1 MADGAYEAY
10 ESPVHGSK
18 GANSLHM
25 RYPIPVV
32 QSPPC
37 WACQIKACLLSVTE
51 TSDFF
56 ITGNDRS
63 RQRTMTI
70 AAMCSTGIE
79 GLDAILAGGLPCNRM
94 YAIEGT
100 AGLGKTTLALQFL
113 MEGAQRGEKGLY
125 ISLSETKAEL
135 ESAARSHGWSLDDVA
150 VVDMSTLQQL
160 AAPAQSTVFHSSE
173 VELNQAT
180 KALIKKIEDA
190 DPSRIVFDSLFEM
203 RLLAQS
209 PIRYRRQMLALKQVF
224 GLRKCTVLLLEDTSL
239 VSADMQIANL
249 VNGVIQLESMKTEYG
264 SERRRLSIT
273 KLRGVNFIGG
283 SHDYVIRKGGLQVF
297 PRLIAYDRS
306 TDYPTGIASS
316 GLKNLDALLGGGLN
330 RGTSSLV
337 LGPAGSGKSI
347 IVTQFAYAAAERGD
361 RVLVLSFEESTRN
374 MMERAK
380 ILGVPLDQH
389 VADGIVTIMQID
401 PADSTPGELAQVVMK
416 RVEKHD
422 VKVVVI
428 DSLNGYLQAMPQ
440 EQFLIL
446 HMHELLAHLGRQ
458 GVVTL
463 MILAQHGL
471 VIDMTTPV
479 DVTYLA
485 DTVVLL
491 RYFELNGHVRKAIS
505 VVKRRNGPH
514 ENTIREMSIVN
525 NRLVIGEVIE
535 GFQGLLTGPPVTEIV
550 SKPKRRPASEPA
562 T

>member
-1 MADGAYEAY
+1 
-10 ESPVHGSK
+10 
-18 GANSLHM
+18 
-25 RYPIPVV
+25 
-32 QSPPC
+32 
-37 WACQIKACLLSVTE
+37 
-51 TSDFF
+51 
-56 ITGNDRS
+56 
-63 RQRTMTI
+63 MTQ
-70 AAMCSTGIE
+70 ATVCSTGIE
-79 GLDAILAGGLPCNRM
+79 GLDAILAGGLPRDRM

-100 AGLGKTTLALQFL
+100 AGVGKTTLALQFL
-113 MEGAQRGEKGLY
+113 MEGVQRGEKGLY
-125 ISLSETKAEL
+125 ISLSETKPEL
-135 ESAARSHGWSLDDVA
+135 ESVARSHGWSLDDVA
-150 VVDMSTLQQL
+150 VVDMSTLQQFV
-160 AAPAQSTVFHSSE
+160 APAQSTVFHSSE

-180 KALIKKIEDA
+180 KTLIKNIEDA
-190 DPSRIVFDSLFEM
+190 EPSRIVFDSLFEM

-224 GLRKCTVLLLEDTSL
+224 GLRKCTVLLLEDTTL
-239 VSADMQIANL
+239 VPSDMQIANL

-316 GLKNLDALLGGGLN
+316 GLKNLDLLLGGGLN
-330 RGTSSLV
+330 RGTSSLI

-380 ILGVPLDQH
+380 LLGVPLDQH
-389 VADGIVTIMQID
+389 VANGIVTIMQID
-401 PADSTPGELAQVVMK
+401 PADVTPGELAQVVMK

-446 HMHELLAHLGRQ
+446 HMHELLAFLGRQ

-471 VIDMTTPV
+471 VIDMSTPV

-485 DTVVLL
+485 DTVVVL
-491 RYFELNGHVRKAIS
+491 RYFEVHGHIRKAIS

-525 NRLVIGEVIE
+525 NRLVIGEQIE
-535 GFQGLLTGPPVTEIV
+535 GLQGVLTGPPVTEIV
-550 SKPKRRPASEPA
+550 SKPKRRHASEPA